1 MLSIFV
7 LLVSLN
13 ILPPWARLVEILVS
27 IVNAI
32 KSVGKLLTNLKK
44 NVKNMKTRILKM
56 ISKTKLVWNVGGL
69 KQTHWIGQREP

>member
-13 ILPPWARLVEILVS
+13 VLPPWARLVEILVS

-32 KSVGKLLTNLKK
+32 KSVGKFLTNLKK
-44 NVKNMKTRILKM
+44 NVKNMKTRISNL

-69 KQTHWIGQREP
+69 KKTHWIEQREP